1 MIFQNK
7 QIIKIMLMLM
17 LKGLSESAERKEEL
31 KG

>member
-17 LKGLSESAERKEEL
+17 LKGLSESAERKEA
-31 KG
+31 